1 MSATLHL
8 GAGCSGMTRGSL
20 LSPLLLGCLLL
31 AAALPGALAARP
43 GSAPARKG
51 AASCPLNWLYHRGFC
66 YGYFVQRKTWADAE
80 AECKR
85 YGPKGHLASIHSQ
98 GTTRVL
104 AQYVSSQKDS
114 QNVWLGLHDEE
125 HNRGWKWTDQST
137 LDYTSWARGQPNN
150 LWNREDCV
158 VLDSLSGF
166 KLWHDY
172 PCNDRFPFL
181 CQHEL

>member
-150 LWNREDCV
+150 LWNR
-158 VLDSLSGF
+158 GF